1 VAEGDERPLLLL
13 AVQTR
18 LPKEQPREDKMRRCQ
33 LEVGSLGSQDMIG
46 RKLEDSPLVTSLMVV
61 VVHGHSDEEVEEG
74 DLPCAAAACRK
85 HQVRIR
91 DEVGSP

>member
-1 VAEGDERPLLLL
+1 MAEGDGRPLLLL
-13 AVQTR
+13 AVQTG
-18 LPKEQPREDKMRRCQ
+18 LPKERPREDMMRRCL
-33 LEVGSLGSQDMIG
+33 LEVGSRRSQDMIG
-46 RKLEDSPLVTSLMVV
+46 HKLEGSLLVTSLMVV

-91 DEVGSP
+91 DEVGSQ

>member
-1 VAEGDERPLLLL
+1 MAEGGERPLLLL
-13 AVQTR
+13 AVQTG

-33 LEVGSLGSQDMIG
+33 VGVGSRRSQDMIG
-46 RKLEDSPLVTSLMVV
+46 RKLEGNLLVTSLMVV